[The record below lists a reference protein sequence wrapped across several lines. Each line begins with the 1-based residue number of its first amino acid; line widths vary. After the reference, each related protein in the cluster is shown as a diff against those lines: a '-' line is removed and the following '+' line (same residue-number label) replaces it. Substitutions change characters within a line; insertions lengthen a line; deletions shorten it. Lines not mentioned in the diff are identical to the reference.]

1 MFEAGEDSRV
11 IAAHASRVKTKYQ
24 AGAISRACM
33 LGQQH
38 YMRLQALGCGTKAK
52 PGRQGNTQGILCAQ
66 AAHIQHDATE
76 ATSLEQKISNTQTL
90 FQPRPGL
97 ASGCRSQARRR
108 ERCELCI
115 WLLGF
120 WPWFV

>member
-1 MFEAGEDSRV
+1 MFKPGEDSRV
-11 IAAHASRVKTKYQ
+11 IAMHASRLKTKYQ
-24 AGAISRACM
+24 SGAIPRACV

-52 PGRQGNTQGILCAQ
+52 PGRQGNAQGILCAQ

-97 ASGCRSQARRR
+97 ASGCRSQAMRR
-108 ERCELCI
+108 ERGEL
-115 WLLGF
+115 
-120 WPWFV
+120 